1 MKVSEHYMNNS
12 TGVEFYKINF
22 EIIVQKDVTFE
33 EWHEINH
40 QIEDIYNEIK
50 NNPEKY
56 NYVKPKN

>member
-1 MKVSEHYMNNS
+1 MKVSEHYINNS